1 MATNFHP
8 DLPNDQIHNPKDF
21 SEANNS
27 SVLTRSGTGLLDWN
41 TSPYGTSTTVTCGA
55 DVSGGLHNTTFFVFL
70 NAANKAE
77 CHFNVS
83 GETAVFVP
91 TPAFFQIVID
101 IAPNDSAITVAA
113 AIKTEFDG
121 QAANPFGALTTTVNG
136 TGKVTFSGMTNSP
149 DTIDGNTN
157 FTFDNVKTYT
167 GTTVLTSTSGELA
180 WLPSSGGGGSTPPQ
194 SFSVS
199 FESVLTNGN
208 YFFGNLRYGW
218 NYVIYNA
225 SDNNMQL
232 AYYELTSAMVAI
244 NDYTEISVKGIA
256 GSMRTSNAISI
267 EFSVWKGTNT
277 GGTGT
282 LSTTEMAST
291 NISFSQSDEL
301 KPLSFGATGLT
312 ITEGDYIFLAVR
324 NPSYSVREDI
334 FCSTTI
340 TFS

>member
-8 DLPNDQIHNPKDF
+8 DLPNDQLHNPKDF

-27 SVLTRSGTGLLDWN
+27 SVLTRSETGSLDWN

-55 DVSGGLHNTTFFVFL
+55 DVAGGLHNTNFFVFL

-91 TPAFFQIVID
+91 TPDFFQIVID

-113 AIKTEFDG
+113 AIKSEFDS
-121 QAANPFGALTTTVNG
+121 QVTNPFAALTTTVNG
-136 TGKVTFSGMTNSP
+136 TGKVTFYGMTDSP
-149 DTIDGNTN
+149 DTLDGNTN

-167 GTTVLTSTSGELA
+167 GTTVLTSTSGELS

-194 SFSVS
+194 SFSLS

-218 NYVIYNA
+218 NYVQHNLND
-225 SDNNMQL
+225 SNMQL
-232 AYYELTSAMVAI
+232 PYSYLTSAMVAI
-244 NDYTEISVKGIA
+244 NDYTEVSVKGIA
-256 GSMRTSNAISI
+256 GSMLTSTAISI
-267 EFSVWKGTNT
+267 EFSVWKGTNA

-282 LSTTEMAST
+282 FSTTEIAST
-291 NISFSQSDEL
+291 NVSFSQNDEM

-312 ITEGDYIFLAVR
+312 ITEGDYIFLAIR
-324 NPSYSVREDI
+324 NPSYSVRQDI
-334 FCSTTI
+334 ACSTTI